1 LRGRELEGIDLGP
14 SPDAV
19 NPQYALTAKFS
30 TLTKEDAKRR
40 SAYYLC
46 VYELTNLQD
55 RSVLWTGSYEVKK
68 NAVKEFLD

>member
-1 LRGRELEGIDLGP
+1 
-14 SPDAV
+14 
-19 NPQYALTAKFS
+19 
-30 TLTKEDAKRR
+30 
-40 SAYYLC
+40 